1 MKKSVK
7 ILAMSLQTKQGA
19 AHRRRRGSVLARQ
32 ESTTSVAGAPDTSIV
47 TQTIQMLASLDTK
60 EGVELIGGDGI
71 DSDEEFALYNE
82 IDLMEQA
89 QERALEAGLNADKM
103 ASKDFQKLA
112 LKIVEVR
119 LTQSP
124 PTSKLFPAAT

>member
-1 MKKSVK
+1 MNF
-7 ILAMSLQTKQGA
+7 
-19 AHRRRRGSVLARQ
+19 GSQ
-32 ESTTSVAGAPDTSIV
+32 DTSIV
-47 TQTIQMLASLDTK
+47 TQTIQMLASLDTA

-89 QERALEAGLNADKM
+89 QERALEAGLNSDKM

-112 LKIVEVR
+112 LQIVEVSLSR
-119 LTQSP
+119 SRSAVSLV
-124 PTSKLFPAAT
+124 L